1 ITFLGMGEYF
11 YINGTRLR
19 AGATQVALFRSLL
32 EELESRSL
40 AALRFMPGLTA
51 GEMTMFLKLFVAAR
65 TPEQV
70 ERLPEAMTDAGILRL
85 VPVRVRDL
93 RTLVTTPEA
102 PPDDDVQAAR
112 ARARATYGRAVRGTR
127 GIMVRT
133 AKTGRPALR
142 QAKRM
147 VQPLVDSILKNEYS
161 ILGLTALKNHD
172 EYTYAHCVNVSV
184 ISTGIGHTLGLS
196 RDRLAH
202 LGVAALLHDL
212 GKLLIPPE
220 VLNNP
225 GRLTADEWTQIRRHP
240 IEGVR
245 MIARMPG
252 LSMLTLDSMR
262 VSLEHHMNVD
272 GGGYPE
278 RGAGMALGVLSRI
291 VAVADVFDA
300 LTAHRAYRARPFSAY
315 EALELMMGTERG
327 HFDPAVLWSLVR
339 TVSLYPAGTVLRTE
353 SGRVVLSLSP
363 NRADLERPF
372 CRVLQRADGTVP
384 DASAPETLDPMP
396 SDDRVVQVLRPG
408 EHDYPIDELLAA

>member
-1 ITFLGMGEYF
+1 
-11 YINGTRLR
+11 
-19 AGATQVALFRSLL
+19 
-32 EELESRSL
+32 
-40 AALRFMPGLTA
+40 
-51 GEMTMFLKLFVAAR
+51 
-65 TPEQV
+65 
-70 ERLPEAMTDAGILRL
+70 
-85 VPVRVRDL
+85 
-93 RTLVTTPEA
+93 
-102 PPDDDVQAAR
+102 
-112 ARARATYGRAVRGTR
+112 
-127 GIMVRT
+127 MVRA

-147 VQPLVDSILKNEYS
+147 VQPLVDSLLKNEYS

-172 EYTYAHCVNVSV
+172 EYTYAHCVNVSI
-184 ISTGIGHTLGLS
+184 ISAGMGHALGLS

-212 GKLLIPPE
+212 GKIVIKPE

-225 GRLTADEWTQIRRHP
+225 GQLTPDEWAQIRRHP

-252 LSMLTLDSMR
+252 LTTLTLDSMR

-278 RGAGMALGVLSRI
+278 RVAGTSLGVLSRI

-315 EALELMMGTERG
+315 EALELMMGPERK
-327 HFDPAVLWSLVR
+327 HFDAAVLWALVS
-339 TVSLYPAGTVLRTE
+339 TVSLYPAGTVMRTR

-363 NRADLERPF
+363 NRADLQRPF
-372 CRVLQRADGTVP
+372 CRVLQRTDGTTPEPAV
-384 DASAPETLDPMP
+384 PETLDPMP
-396 SDDRVVQVLRPG
+396 PEESVERVLKPD
-408 EHDYPIDELLAA
+408 EHDYPVDELLAA